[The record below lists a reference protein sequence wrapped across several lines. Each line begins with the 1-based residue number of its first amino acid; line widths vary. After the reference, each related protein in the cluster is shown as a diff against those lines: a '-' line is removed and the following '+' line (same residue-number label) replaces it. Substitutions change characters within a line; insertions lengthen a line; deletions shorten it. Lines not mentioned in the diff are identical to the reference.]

1 MITGSNWSVSAPNI
15 FRYCAVKT
23 PTTAISFLLVLIMR
37 LNLLY
42 SILLPDLRQGLNE
55 L

>member
-23 PTTAISFLLVLIMR
+23 PSTEISFLLVLIMR

-42 SILLPDLRQGLNE
+42 STLQPSLRQRLDE